1 MDQKLHF
8 SILSIFIYSKS

>member
-1 MDQKLHF
+1 MDKKLHF